1 MCPPVGMLAAAGP
14 GPPSARCG
22 GGTVLDP
29 RLIAFLAVAREGQL
43 TEAARQINMSVSNV
57 SQQIT
62 SLEADFGA
70 QLFIRTNRGAT
81 LSPAGESLRKYAEG
95 IEADWRLAFR
105 EVHRVAEGEEAVHVA
120 ASHTVLEVFLPRPL
134 GLFRRRYPA
143 VQVRLTLDNSAG
155 VLAQVETGQV
165 DFGIVE
171 SRLGRARDLHV
182 TNLWKDQLGLIVSAN
197 HPFAGRTEVSFA
209 ELAQQDLIVRE
220 EGSGTRRILE
230 SALHAVD
237 HDLSELRVIMELS
250 SVRAIV
256 AMVRND
262 VGASVLS
269 YTLADDPQNSV
280 CFVPLP
286 ELRLH
291 RQIYLISRNPAEQG
305 LAAREL
311 IAELRRDS
319 QR

>member
-1 MCPPVGMLAAAGP
+1 
-14 GPPSARCG
+14 
-22 GGTVLDP
+22 
-29 RLIAFLAVAREGQL
+29 
-43 TEAARQINMSVSNV
+43 MSVSNV

-62 SLEADFGA
+62 SLETDFGA
-70 QLFIRTNRGAT
+70 QLFVRTNRGAT
-81 LSPAGESLRKYAEG
+81 LSPAGEVLRKYAES

-134 GLFRRRYPA
+134 GIFRRRHPA
-143 VQVRLTLDNSAG
+143 VQVKLTLDNSAG

-171 SRLGRARDLHV
+171 SRVGRARDLHV
-182 TNLWKDQLGLIVSAN
+182 TNLWRDQLGLIVSAN
-197 HPFAGRTEVSFA
+197 HPLAGRSDVSVA

-230 SALHAVD
+230 AALRGAD
-237 HDLSELRVIMELS
+237 HDLGELHVIMELS
-250 SVRAIV
+250 SVRAII

-262 VGASVLS
+262 VGVSVLS
-269 YTLADDPQNSV
+269 HTLADDPRNSV
-280 CFVPLP
+280 CFVPIP
-286 ELRLH
+286 ELRLQ
-291 RQIYLISRNPAEQG
+291 RQIYLVSRNAADHGP
-305 LAAREL
+305 AAREL

-319 QR
+319 QRSQTQHFQKY